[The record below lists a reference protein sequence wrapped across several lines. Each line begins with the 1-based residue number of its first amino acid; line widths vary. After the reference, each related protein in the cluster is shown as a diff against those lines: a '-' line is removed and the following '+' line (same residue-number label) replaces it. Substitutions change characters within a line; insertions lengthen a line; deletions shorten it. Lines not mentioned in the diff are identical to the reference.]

1 MAGSRFY
8 LVREHFTNPAG
19 VHTSSV
25 VASGSDDGV
34 FVVASAAAAE
44 RAWRVPYHSV
54 EFGVLDIVV
63 STSSTALSTGN
74 TLDDAAMSKTGCR
87 VSGMQRPG
95 DGFSRGAL
103 YERRGRND
111 AQKIAHEFLFGC
123 L

>member
-1 MAGSRFY
+1 MPMYANKKTAKQVLCVHVLGFGAG
-8 LVREHFTNPAG
+8 AA
-19 VHTSSV
+19 
-25 VASGSDDGV
+25 VASS
-34 FVVASAAAAE
+34 S
-44 RAWRVPYHSV
+44 SV

>member
-1 MAGSRFY
+1 MQSTGESRYANIKIANKALWVHVLGVGAGAA
-8 LVREHFTNPAG
+8 V
-19 VHTSSV
+19 TSS
-25 VASGSDDGV
+25 SG
-34 FVVASAAAAE
+34 
-44 RAWRVPYHSV
+44 V